1 MCVLRLYNLG
11 CVKYVGI
18 EVAPLIVYAYTLGAL
33 LRRYEIINLAGE
45 GVFGILFRSY
55 HPTNTLTNKNA
66 QAIVIGPGPI
76 GNPIANSTMIDSGT
90 GLEEEIP
97 AISQNVYLYTDF
109 DRVSMVRDYQS
120 QSASKFTCTLIL
132 IVPPWCVIIKANQPE
147 SLPVHWS

>member
-1 MCVLRLYNLG
+1 
-11 CVKYVGI
+11 VGI

-147 SLPVHWS
+147 SLPVH

>member
-147 SLPVHWS
+147 SLPVH